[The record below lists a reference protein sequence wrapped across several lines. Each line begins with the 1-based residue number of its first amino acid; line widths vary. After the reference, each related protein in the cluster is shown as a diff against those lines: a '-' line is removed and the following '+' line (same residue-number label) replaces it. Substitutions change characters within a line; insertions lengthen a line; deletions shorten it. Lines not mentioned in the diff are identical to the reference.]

1 MLLNFLK
8 AIIIG
13 LGASIP
19 LGPLGIVC
27 IQRTLSKGRW
37 AGFAVGLGSSIVD
50 VFYAAIALFSVSFIS
65 EFLDRNSDW
74 VMLIGGIIIVF
85 IGIQIA
91 LKNPIKDFRQPKSA
105 ATSAKHFQEVL
116 RGFLMTISNPGAIVL
131 MFGLFAFVR
140 LDMDI
145 ITTPYAVFVVLAG
158 ILGGGLSWWFVLSG
172 CISLFRKRFQL
183 RGMLIMNR
191 ISGTIIALLGLVS
204 VAEGLAQLVFHQ
216 PLML

>member
-74 VMLIGGIIIVF
+74 VMLIGGIIIVV

-91 LKNPIKDFRQPKSA
+91 LKNPIKDFRQPKSPT
-105 ATSAKHFQEVL
+105 TSPKHFQEVL
-116 RGFLMTISNPGAIVL
+116 RGFIMTISNPGAIVL

-145 ITTPYAVFVVLAG
+145 INTPYAVFVVLAG
-158 ILGGGLSWWFVLSG
+158 ILAENRSDPGSG
-172 CISLFRKRFQL
+172 C
-183 RGMLIMNR
+183 
-191 ISGTIIALLGLVS
+191 V
-204 VAEGLAQLVFHQ
+204 
-216 PLML
+216 